1 MNKPGPVSS
10 TRGDRE
16 ILHGQW
22 LAGHETETMWGW
34 GTPAGR
40 LRAARRANLIMAG
53 AELQPGKHVLEVGC
67 GTGLFTEMFAAT
79 GASIVAVD
87 ISPEL
92 LDIAKRRPLPSE
104 RVSFIAKP
112 FEECAV
118 DGPFDAVI
126 GSSVLHHLDLFR
138 SLEKIQR
145 LLNPGGILSFAE
157 PNYLNPQVFLERKL
171 RFLPL
176 FAYTS
181 PDETAFVRWLLARTL
196 RSLGF
201 IDISITPFDWLHPA
215 IPKNL
220 IKATQRIGSIIERT
234 PLLREFSGSVY
245 IRARRPQ

>member
-1 MNKPGPVSS
+1 
-10 TRGDRE
+10 
-16 ILHGQW
+16 
-22 LAGHETETMWGW
+22 MWGW